1 MEVLAAIL
9 TIIYIAVFA
18 IVISALATGAIVVIC
33 FVIGCLW
40 CFIGWIKDH
49 EMEDD

>member
-1 MEVLAAIL
+1 MAVLAAIL
-9 TIIYIAVFA
+9 AMIRVIAFA
-18 IVISALATGAIVVIC
+18 IVVSALITGAIVVIC